1 MSWHRCN
8 LPKQMIIPM
17 GLRRL
22 YPFFV
27 SAPPRGSRTISTPSG
42 QILKWWINSFVWVL
56 SSAKDSF
63 RFGSTFEI
71 PKCFSFNPISLMLA
85 NQETYRQQ
93 NYFSLETFP
102 SSSPRWNISNSKG
115 NNVEG
120 GNKFV
125 SWRRILSDVTMV
137 FSWEKHNRIWWP
149 CFCAKNASSI
159 SSIGFH
165 N

>member
-1 MSWHRCN
+1 MMATCKYPNIFLGQMKTFVYLSCGISAMLTAINTCQTFFYMSWHRCN
-8 LPKQMIIPM
+8 LPKQMIIPI

-85 NQETYRQQ
+85 NQETYNTTKLFFLR
-93 NYFSLETFP
+93 NFSLFF
-102 SSSPRWNISNSKG
+102 SSLKYQ
-115 NNVEG
+115 
-120 GNKFV
+120 
-125 SWRRILSDVTMV
+125 
-137 FSWEKHNRIWWP
+137 
-149 CFCAKNASSI
+149 
-159 SSIGFH
+159 
-165 N
+165 